1 MRWSITYS
9 KTTPGSAMYGD
20 SSEHGWWMP
29 GGWTY
34 ALSGAEDGVSH
45 AAATGAFD
53 QVGTLRDLVDMAKS
67 LGICT
72 CDGAEWFYSI
82 DGCEDPTTGERTN
95 YCLHL
100 HETSARHFSRVAKF
114 IN

>member
-1 MRWSITYS
+1 MPS
-9 KTTPGSAMYGD
+9 
-20 SSEHGWWMP
+20 GWE
-29 GGWTY
+29 Y
-34 ALSGAEDGVSH
+34 ALSGAEDGVFH

-53 QVGTLRDLVDMAKS
+53 QVGTLRDLVDMAQS

-72 CDGAEWFYSI
+72 CEGTEWFYSI
-82 DGCEDPTTGERTN
+82 NDCENPTN

-100 HETSARHFSRVAKF
+100 HETSARHFNRVAKF